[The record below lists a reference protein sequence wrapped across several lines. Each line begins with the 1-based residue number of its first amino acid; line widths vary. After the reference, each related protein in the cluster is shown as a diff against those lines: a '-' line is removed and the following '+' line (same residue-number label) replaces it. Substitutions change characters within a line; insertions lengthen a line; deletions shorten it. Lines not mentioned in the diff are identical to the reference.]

1 MQTTMNLSQS
11 FGCSPFELL
20 KQDCDEVIMIINYY
34 IELGENQPNENNISS
49 TKNTVEKTQ
58 QRIKV
63 NDETATGGWY

>member
-1 MQTTMNLSQS
+1 
-11 FGCSPFELL
+11 
-20 KQDCDEVIMIINYY
+20 MIINYY

-49 TKNTVEKTQ
+49 TNTVEKTQ